1 MAKRRNRQSENGK
14 GANTHTTDAHER
26 DKDFLSESEIDL
38 LLNAAKKGRHGV
50 RDHLLMLMMY
60 RHGLRVG
67 EAVRLRQDDL
77 NLQQVRMWV
86 RRSKNGLSVEHPIA
100 GDELRAIKRYLATR
114 EDRLP
119 WLFISERGTQLTER
133 AVHDLLRR
141 AGETAGLPQVPPAH
155 PAAFLRLLSR
165 RPRHRSADHAGLP
178 RPPRSAPHGPLYAGR
193 GTAVRGALEVRRER
207 PRAAT
212 GGGNSYF

>member
-119 WLFISERGTQLTER
+119 
-133 AVHDLLRR
+133 
-141 AGETAGLPQVPPAH
+141 
-155 PAAFLRLLSR
+155 
-165 RPRHRSADHAGLP
+165 
-178 RPPRSAPHGPLYAGR
+178 
-193 GTAVRGALEVRRER
+193 
-207 PRAAT
+207 
-212 GGGNSYF
+212 